1 MKMLKID
8 PMIDDVGG
16 LKGNISLNSPDSCLV
31 HSLSNSPTQFS
42 PKPISMLR
50 NYHQNP
56 MIGGPG
62 MLASPTLTINNSN
75 CQMAASKLPIIT
87 GSVNDVNRDSGIDDI
102 NMNGE
107 NVCPLKNSFDLKG
120 ISDSF
125 SDNNIMLNP
134 VKEYE
139 KSLITDKNELTP
151 FTMLNGQPPPLENTM
166 EFEEDSVI
174 NDGNIRSIVANDD
187 NLDKSKHS
195 RSLIDNNNPLM
206 SPFLMDLCSDDY
218 HMNTDEYLK
227 ESDIEIVLNEWPTEL
242 V

>member
-31 HSLSNSPTQFS
+31 RSVSNSPTQFS

-56 MIGGPG
+56 MIGGPC
-62 MLASPTLTINNSN
+62 MLASPTLTINNNN
-75 CQMAASKLPIIT
+75 CQVMPSELPIIT
-87 GSVNDVNRDSGIDDI
+87 GSVNDVTRGSGMDDI
-102 NMNGE
+102 NMNDD
-107 NVCPLKNSFDLKG
+107 NLCPLKDSFDLKG
-120 ISDSF
+120 IPDSF

-139 KSLITDKNELTP
+139 KSLVTDKNELTP

-166 EFEEDSVI
+166 QFKDDAII
-174 NDGNIRSIVANDD
+174 NGDNIRSIVANDD